1 MNTGLWVFQGLLA
14 FGFLASGTLKLSH
27 LGQPEITDLH
37 PRETAGRDEKA
48 DPDETGA

>member
-1 MNTGLWVFQGLLA
+1 MNTGLWASQGLLA
-14 FGFLASGTLKLSH
+14 FGFLASGTLSH